1 MTMLSLFFDK
11 LEGQAQG
18 DEPWAWCHVGSVLLC
33 LLSVSALSACTPG
46 ENSHS
51 LSTSGS
57 DGNHPP
63 VIRRVSL
70 QPVPLISHGPLS
82 VSVEAQDL
90 DRDEVRFRYRWFV
103 NGKLVAERSIE
114 TMEPTIFKRGDQVVV
129 EVVPSDG
136 KSEGASVKSQSLVV
150 GNSSPVVSHVTIEPN
165 EEAFS
170 RRVLAKA
177 DVMDPDGD
185 SFSVTYRWSKNDKV
199 VLEGESNELDI
210 TDLKTND
217 TIQVEVVAKD
227 GTTTGKPLSSD
238 VFSMNN
244 TPPTIVSLPASAKK
258 DGQYTYQVQAND
270 PDGDALSYS
279 LEVAPSG
286 MTIHPQTGL
295 VQWTPAAG
303 TRGSHQIR
311 VVAKDLKGGFATQ
324 EFDLSLAAASKS

>member
-1 MTMLSLFFDK
+1 MFRMSTELR
-11 LEGQAQG
+11 GQAQG
-18 DEPWAWCHVGSVLLC
+18 SLPWAWCRAGSVLLC

-46 ENSHS
+46 ENSQS
-51 LSTSGS
+51 LSTAGS

-70 QPVPLISHGPLS
+70 QPVPLILHGPLS

-90 DRDEVRFRYRWFV
+90 DRDEVTFRYRWFV
-103 NGKLVAERSIE
+103 NGKLVAERSSE

-136 KSEGASVKSQSLVV
+136 KSEGASVKSQSLAV
-150 GNSSPVVSHVTIEPN
+150 GNSAPVVSHVTIEPN

-177 DVMDPDGD
+177 DIVDPDGD

-199 VLEGESNELDI
+199 VLEGESHELDI

-227 GTTTGKPLSSD
+227 GTTTGKAVVSN
-238 VFSMNN
+238 VFSISN
-244 TPPTIVSLPASAKK
+244 TPPTIVSSPTSAKQ
-258 DGQYTYQVQAND
+258 DGQYAYQVQAQD
-270 PDGDALSYS
+270 PDGDALTFN
-279 LEVAPSG
+279 LEVAPPG
-286 MTIHPQTGL
+286 MTIHPQSGL
-295 VQWTPAAG
+295 VQWVPAADLKG
-303 TRGSHQIR
+303 NHRVR
-311 VVAKDLKGGFATQ
+311 VVAKDARGGFATQ
-324 EFDLSLAAASKS
+324 EFDLSLTALSKS

>member
-1 MTMLSLFFDK
+1 MFSTPNELR
-11 LEGQAQG
+11 GQVQG
-18 DEPWAWCHVGSVLLC
+18 NQSWTWCHVGSVLLC
-33 LLSVSALSACTPG
+33 VLSACTPG

-51 LSTSGS
+51 PAAGV

-70 QPVPLISHGPLS
+70 QPVPLILHGPLS

-90 DRDEVRFRYRWFV
+90 DRDEVTFRYRWFV
-103 NGKLVAERSIE
+103 NGQLVAERSNE

-136 KSEGASVKSQSLVV
+136 KSEGAPFKSQSIAV

-165 EEAFS
+165 EQSFS
-170 RRVLAKA
+170 RRVLARA

-185 SFSVTYRWSKNDKV
+185 SFLVTYRWSKNGKV
-199 VLEGESNELDI
+199 VLEGENYELDI
-210 TDLKTND
+210 ADLKTND

-227 GTTTGKPLSSD
+227 ETATGKSVVSN

-244 TPPTIVSLPASAKK
+244 TPPTIVSSPASARQE
-258 DGQYTYQVQAND
+258 GQYTYQVQAND
-270 PDGDALSYS
+270 SDGDVLSFS
-279 LEVAPSG
+279 LEVAPPG

-295 VQWTPAAG
+295 VQWVPTAEAK
-303 TRGSHQIR
+303 GSHQVR
-311 VVAKDLKGGFATQ
+311 VVAKDPKGGFATQ

>member
-1 MTMLSLFFDK
+1 MIHMSTELR
-11 LEGQAQG
+11 GQAQG
-18 DEPWAWCHVGSVLLC
+18 DKPWAWCRVGSALLC

-51 LSTSGS
+51 LSTAGS

-70 QPVPLISHGPLS
+70 QPVPLILDGPLS

-90 DRDEVRFRYRWFV
+90 DRDEVTFRYRWFV
-103 NGKLVAERSIE
+103 NGKLVAERSSE

-136 KSEGASVKSQSLVV
+136 KSEGVSVKSQSLAV
-150 GNSSPVVSHVTIEPN
+150 GNSAPVVSHVTIEPN

-199 VLEGESNELDI
+199 VLEGESHELDI

-227 GTTTGKPLSSD
+227 GTTTGKAVVSN
-238 VFSMNN
+238 VFSINN
-244 TPPTIVSLPASAKK
+244 TPPTIVSSPTSAKQN
-258 DGQYTYQVQAND
+258 GQYAYQVQTQD
-270 PDGDALSYS
+270 PDGDALTFN
-279 LEVAPSG
+279 LEIAPSG

-295 VQWTPAAG
+295 VQWVPAADVQ
-303 TRGSHQIR
+303 GSHRVR
-311 VVAKDLKGGFATQ
+311 VVVKDARGGFATQ
-324 EFDLSLAAASKS
+324 EFDLSLTALSKS

>member
-1 MTMLSLFFDK
+1 MIRMSTELR
-11 LEGQAQG
+11 GQTQG
-18 DEPWAWCHVGSVLLC
+18 DEPWAWRHVGSVLLC
-33 LLSVSALSACTPG
+33 VLSACTPG

-51 LSTSGS
+51 PAAGA

-70 QPVPLISHGPLS
+70 QPVPLILHGPLS

-90 DRDEVRFRYRWFV
+90 DRDEVTFWYRWFV
-103 NGKLVAERSIE
+103 NGKLVAERSSE

-136 KSEGASVKSQSLVV
+136 KSEGASFKSQSLAV
-150 GNSSPVVSHVTIEPN
+150 GNSAPVVSHVTIEPN

-185 SFSVTYRWSKNDKV
+185 SFLVTYRWSKNDKV
-199 VLEGESNELDI
+199 VLEGESHELDI
-210 TDLKTND
+210 ADLKTND

-227 GTTTGKPLSSD
+227 GTATGKAVVSN

-244 TPPTIVSLPASAKK
+244 TPPTIVSSPASAKQE
-258 DGQYTYQVQAND
+258 GQYAYQVQAQD
-270 PDGDALSYS
+270 QDGDALTFN
-279 LEVAPSG
+279 LEVAPPG
-286 MTIHPQTGL
+286 MTIHTQTGL
-295 VQWTPAAG
+295 VQWTPGAD
-303 TRGSHQIR
+303 TKGSHR
-311 VVAKDLKGGFATQ
+311 VRVIAKDPKGGFATQ
-324 EFDLSLAAASKS
+324 EFDLSLSAPSKS